1 MSIITLDFETYYSK
15 DFSLSKMTTEAYIRS
30 QQFQVIGFAYS
41 IDGADPKWISGSEQ
55 FIGASLREL
64 DLPEHTL
71 LCHHT
76 AFDGAILAWRYG
88 IIPKVYLDT
97 KSMAVPI
104 TGHTKVGA
112 SLAKLAVH
120 FNLGRKGT
128 EVVDALGKRK
138 QDFGFTELHQYGEYC
153 RNDVQL
159 TWDLFKVLLPMST
172 KKELFIIDMLLRMYT
187 DPVMIF
193 DKPLLETHLA
203 EVKGKKAALMAKLD
217 AAIGRDQLMSNPKFA
232 EILIKLGVTPPT
244 KVSQATGKE
253 AYAFAKTDQE
263 FKELLDHEDIRVQTV
278 VSARLGVKSTLEET
292 RTESF
297 IGVADRGA
305 LPIMLNYYGAATGR
319 CSGGDK
325 MNFQNMP
332 RGGALRKSILPPDG
346 HTIVVA
352 DSSQIEA
359 RVVAWLSG
367 QTDLVQA
374 FADKKDVYRR
384 MASAIYEKSVDE
396 IDKTERQVGKV
407 VVLGAGY
414 GMSANKFRDFLKS
427 QTGIVLDDT
436 ESKRIISTYR
446 SANSHIA
453 ALWRDGEKALAAIA
467 TNGHYEFGT
476 AKLVCDSRGVRLPNG
491 MYLLYPGLSK
501 GLEGNYEYDSKY
513 GRKGIYGAALVEN
526 VTQALARIVVFDQ
539 MCKMEQ
545 ELRKR
550 DNRQAGRRYRS
561 VLSVHDETVVVVP
574 HEDVDW
580 AQERLM
586 HHMSTPPAWA
596 LDLPVACEGG
606 SGANYGDAK

>member
-1 MSIITLDFETYYSK
+1 MSIIALDFETYYAK
-15 DFSLSKMTTEAYIRS
+15 DFSLSKMTTESYIRS
-30 QQFQVIGFAYS
+30 PQFQVIGFGYS
-41 IDGADPKWISGSEQ
+41 IDGAEPEWVSGTEAL
-55 FIGASLREL
+55 IGATLRDL
-64 DLPEHTL
+64 DIPNHTL
-71 LCHHT
+71 LCHHA

-88 IIPKVYLDT
+88 LIPKVYLDT

-104 TGHTKVGA
+104 TGHTRVGA

-138 QDFGFTELHQYGEYC
+138 QDFGFTDLHQYGEYC
-153 RNDVQL
+153 KNDVQL
-159 TWDLFKVLLPMST
+159 TWDLFKLLLPMST
-172 KKELFIIDMLLRMYT
+172 KKEMFIIDMLIRMYT
-187 DPVMIF
+187 DPVMVF
-193 DKPLLETHLA
+193 DAPLLEEHLT
-203 EVKGKKAALMAKLD
+203 EVRRKKAALMAKLD
-217 AAIGRDQLMSNPKFA
+217 ESIGRDQLMSNPKFA
-232 EILIKLGVTPPT
+232 EILIKLGVIPPT

-263 FKELLDHEDIRVQTV
+263 FKELLEHEDIRVQTV
-278 VSARLGVKSTLEET
+278 VAARLGVKSTLEET

-297 IGVADRGA
+297 IGIASRGT
-305 LPIMLNYYGAATGR
+305 LPVMLNYYGAATGR

-332 RGGALRKSILPPDG
+332 RAGVLRKAILPPEG

-359 RVVAWLSG
+359 RIVAWLAG
-367 QTDLVQA
+367 QTDLMQA
-374 FADKKDVYRR
+374 FAAKQDVYKR
-384 MASAIYEKSVDE
+384 MGTVIYNKPIED
-396 IDKTERQVGKV
+396 ITTDERQISKC

-414 GMSANKFRDFLKS
+414 GMSANKFRDYAKTIAKVDLS
-427 QTGIVLDDT
+427 EQ
-436 ESKRIISTYR
+436 EAKRIITTYR
-446 SANSHIA
+446 NTNSHIA

-467 TNGHYEFGT
+467 NNGFYEFGA
-476 AKLVCDSRGVRLPNG
+476 AKLVCDSRGVLLPNG
-491 MYLLYPGLSK
+491 MFLLYPGLSK
-501 GLEGNYEYDSKY
+501 GVEGNYEYDSKY

-550 DNRQAGRRYRS
+550 DSRASGKRYRS
-561 VLSVHDETVVVVP
+561 VLSVHDETVIVVP

-580 AQERLM
+580 ALDRLM
-586 HHMSTPPAWA
+586 FHMSTPPSWA
-596 LDLPVACEGG
+596 TNLPVACEGG
-606 SGANYGDAK
+606 SGANYGEAK